1 MGTTSV
7 SNAENAVKAYQKV
20 IADYQAE
27 LKSPN
32 ISKTRKE
39 AVRKLIA
46 QNKEHLARANERL
59 KDAKAQA
66 KKMK

>member
-1 MGTTSV
+1 MGTSNV
-7 SNAENAVKAYQKV
+7 ENAEQTVKNYQKV
-20 IADYQAE
+20 IANYQAE

-46 QNKEHLARANERL
+46 QNKEHLARAKENL
-59 KDAKAQA
+59 KIAKAQA
-66 KKMK
+66 KKR

>member
-1 MGTTSV
+1 MGTTNV

-20 IADYQAE
+20 IANYQAE

-46 QNKEHLARANERL
+46 QNKEHLARAKENL
-59 KDAKAQA
+59 KQAKAQA
-66 KKMK
+66 KKR

>member
-1 MGTTSV
+1 MGTTNV
-7 SNAENAVKAYQKV
+7 ANAEQTVKNYQKV
-20 IADYQAE
+20 IANYQAE

-46 QNKEHLARANERL
+46 QNKEHLARAKENL
-59 KDAKAQA
+59 KNAKAQA
-66 KKMK
+66 KKR

>member
-1 MGTTSV
+1 MGTTNV
-7 SNAENAVKAYQKV
+7 ENAEQTVKNYQKV
-20 IADYQAE
+20 IANYQAE

-46 QNKEHLARANERL
+46 QNKEHLTRAKENL
-59 KDAKAQA
+59 KIAKEQA
-66 KKMK
+66 KKRK

>member
-1 MGTTSV
+1 MGT
-7 SNAENAVKAYQKV
+7 SNVESAEQSVKAYQKV
-20 IADYQAE
+20 IANYQAE

-46 QNKEHLARANERL
+46 QNKEHLARAKENL
-59 KDAKAQA
+59 KIAKAQA
-66 KKMK
+66 KKR

>member
-46 QNKEHLARANERL
+46 QNKEHLARAKERL

>member
-1 MGTTSV
+1 MGT
-7 SNAENAVKAYQKV
+7 SNVESAEQSVKAYQKV
-20 IADYQAE
+20 IANYQAE

-46 QNKEHLARANERL
+46 QNKEHLARAKENL
-59 KDAKAQA
+59 KNAKAQA
-66 KKMK
+66 KKR

>member
-1 MGTTSV
+1 MGT
-7 SNAENAVKAYQKV
+7 SNVESAEQTVKSYQKV
-20 IADYQAE
+20 IANYQAE

-46 QNKEHLARANERL
+46 QNKEHLARAKEQL
-59 KDAKAQA
+59 KIAKAQA
-66 KKMK
+66 KKR